1 MRSQAIQSEFQFS
14 GGSLLLAD
22 LLGSRAMKYDVG
34 KMLLVADL
42 AGTLL
47 FGIEGADAA
56 IRGNLDLLGMM
67 VCWQVRRRWLAA
79 W

>member
-1 MRSQAIQSEFQFS
+1 
-14 GGSLLLAD
+14 
-22 LLGSRAMKYDVG
+22 MKYDVG

-67 VCWQVRRRWLAA
+67 VCWQVRRRWLAV